1 MVANLPLTNACH
13 PAIFNPDTSRI
24 DTYRPMFTH
33 RRYNYGTLDRIKL
46 AVTVSQYR
54 M

>member
-1 MVANLPLTNACH
+1 MVANLPLPVILPNLIRIRH
-13 PAIFNPDTSRI
+13 VI

-46 AVTVSQYR
+46 AVTVPQYR
-54 M
+54 V